1 MADLASERDIA
12 TVPRVVTRALVLAG
26 LAGAMLALALAVVG
40 NEVSWGPPGTS
51 AYATYELLNRVAA
64 LPLLLMAA
72 APIALLRL
80 PGVRGNRLGRV
91 AAVGLLVGLA
101 ASVVGS
107 VAEFWFF
114 SDDPYSGAGSLGRN
128 VSFIGGYFLGSI
140 VVFLSMVGIGLWGMR
155 TRNIPTWAA
164 APLLLLPVAFVALS
178 VAGSLPYATVP
189 FGVGLIGIGL
199 LARSPLRTRADAAA
213 RP

>member
-1 MADLASERDIA
+1 MAS
-12 TVPRVVTRALVLAG
+12 
-26 LAGAMLALALAVVG
+26 
-40 NEVSWGPPGTS
+40 
-51 AYATYELLNRVAA
+51 
-64 LPLLLMAA
+64 

-80 PGVRGNRLGRV
+80 PGVRSDRLGRV

-107 VAEFWFF
+107 VAEFWLF

-164 APLLLLPVAFVALS
+164 APLLLLPVAFVVLS
-178 VAGSLPYATVP
+178 VVGRLPYAAVP
-189 FGVGLIGIGL
+189 FGVGLVCVGL
-199 LARSPLRTRADAAA
+199 LARSPLGTSANVTTR
-213 RP
+213 P